1 MLNETIEECL
11 VRIKQAGFMPIR
23 KIEKP
28 IFKEMTEKGQVTYQ
42 PVGRQVIFEV
52 VPSKDER

>member
-1 MLNETIEECL
+1 
-11 VRIKQAGFMPIR
+11 MPIR